1 MDNLT
6 MHELFSYL
14 MPLRKQI
21 CVSWKDFCYWSICR
35 LFRSI
40 FHKICWRKIT
50 KKFLEAIF
58 LGTHSIQKVPKHVWI
73 EHCWNFLCINRHVE
87 VALQFCKLNVYKLI
101 GVKMTKRQKCLMYL
115 YMRVYVCVYDL
126 DLVLHFLTISNNEL
140 LI

>member
-6 MHELFSYL
+6 TRELFSYL
-14 MPLRKQI
+14 MPLGKQI

-40 FHKICWRKIT
+40 FNKICRRKIT

-101 GVKMTKRQKCLMYL
+101 GVKMTKRQKRFDVFIYASVCMCVWSRLGFTFFSL
-115 YMRVYVCVYDL
+115 YQIMNC
-126 DLVLHFLTISNNEL
+126 
-140 LI
+140 